1 MTLPQESNKFQPADV
16 NLTRYHINRERERE
30 KGTGFL
36 HLKKEIIAEIKA
48 TFCLLFQKKV
58 YAMDGLGLIHTK
70 SYLWSTHKG
79 ERRMV
84 YQFKIYVYDL

>member
-1 MTLPQESNKFQPADV
+1 
-16 NLTRYHINRERERE
+16 
-30 KGTGFL
+30 
-36 HLKKEIIAEIKA
+36 
-48 TFCLLFQKKV
+48 
-58 YAMDGLGLIHTK
+58 MDGLGLIHTK